1 MILKGNQRANGH
13 DLALHLLNVDDNE
26 HAVVHELRGFLADD
40 LIGAFKEA
48 EAISLGTKC
57 QQYLFSLSLSPPRSA
72 NVPVEDFEKA
82 IADIERRLGLSGQPR
97 AIVFHEKK
105 GRRHAHCVWSRIDI
119 GKMRA
124 INLPH
129 YKLRLMDISRTLYQE
144 HGWEMPPGFRNAD
157 DRAPSS
163 FTHAEAGQA
172 SRVQRDPA
180 ALKTLFKTCW
190 EGSDSRVAF
199 AAALR
204 EQGFCLARGDRRG
217 FVAVDADG
225 EVYSLSRWCGVK
237 PKELRARFGEPDD
250 LPTVEEAHAF
260 FAGEG
265 QARDPHNAKPRAAH
279 SETFS
284 HRLIDLVRRQRAER
298 SVLEKQQEQRRLAE
312 IKVRQAALPKGLRA
326 TWARLTGQDKRI
338 LKKLERDA
346 AASAERDRRETQ
358 TLIDRHLAER
368 RALERDFDTPSFRQE
383 LERAFR
389 DRESKDGKRIYRPD
403 PAQPLYLPPDDAPY
417 TKAQIKAKPERILDV
432 LSDRKARFTRAEIIT
447 RLSDFIDDPL
457 TLQTATDTV
466 FRSDKLVWLLD
477 SAPQT
482 FSTND
487 FENAQTKLTTTARE
501 MANAGGFGV
510 GAHHVENAIEKENV
524 RLGRRSGA
532 RLSDE
537 QVAAIRHVLKPNQLS
552 AVVGLAGAG
561 KSTLLSVARQAWEE
575 QGYRVHGAALAGK
588 AADSLQSASGI
599 SARTLASLEASWKA
613 GYEPVGHR
621 DIVVIDEAGM
631 VGTRQMQRVA
641 KALHERGCKL
651 VLVGDPDQLQ
661 PIEAG
666 TPFKE
671 IVEAT
676 GATRLTEIRRQ
687 EVDWQRDASRAFAA
701 RDIGTAMQAYADHNA
716 VQREN
721 GRDEAIAAL
730 VEDYLEDR
738 RANGGAVSRL
748 ALAHRRK
755 DVHVLNQAIK
765 MGLREREGVRIESL
779 FDTIHGPR
787 AFAEGD
793 RLLFTRNDGALN
805 VRNGMLGTVQKL
817 DDDELTVCL
826 DPNEKGEAR
835 RVSFSPSHFPFFDH
849 GFAVSIHRSQGC
861 TVDRSFVLSSRTLDT
876 HLAYV
881 AMTRHRKA
889 ATFYTAPEIE
899 RSSMML
905 TLDQKK
911 PGASKTYAAPRIRM

>member
-1 MILKGNQRANGH
+1 MILKGNQRANGR
-13 DLALHLLNVDDNE
+13 DLALHLLNVEDNE
-26 HAVVHELRGFLADD
+26 HAVIHELRGFLADD

-57 QQYLFSLSLSPPRSA
+57 QQYLFSLSLSPPKSA
-72 NVPVEDFEKA
+72 NVSVADFEKA

-105 GRRHAHCVWSRIDI
+105 GRRHAHCVWSRIDV

-129 YKLRLMDISRTLYQE
+129 YKLRLMDIARSLYQE
-144 HGWEMPPGFRNAD
+144 HGWEMPSGFQNTD
-157 DRAPSS
+157 DRDASS
-163 FTHAEAGQA
+163 YTHAEAGQA
-172 SRVQRDPA
+172 SRVKRDPA
-180 ALKTLFKTCW
+180 ALKTFFKKCW
-190 EGSDSRVAF
+190 EASDCCAAF

-237 PKELRARFGEPDD
+237 PKELRARFGEPSD
-250 LPTVEEAHAF
+250 LPSVEEAQRLL
-260 FAGEG
+260 AGG
-265 QARDPHNAKPRAAH
+265 GRDFEPEKAKHEAGTQ
-279 SETFS
+279 TFG
-284 HRLIDLVRRQRAER
+284 HRLIDLVRRQREER
-298 SVLEKQQEQRRLAE
+298 QALAAKHERRCITE
-312 IKVRQAALPKGLRA
+312 IKARQAALPNGMRA
-326 TWARLTGQDKRI
+326 VWARLTGQDKRI
-338 LKKLERDA
+338 QEKLERDA
-346 AASAERDRRETQ
+346 AVCAERDRRETQ
-358 TLIDRHLAER
+358 ALIDRHLAER
-368 RALERDFDTPSFRQE
+368 RALERESNTPSLQQE

-389 DRESKDGKRIYRPD
+389 DREPKSGRRVYHPD
-403 PAQPLYLPPDDAPY
+403 PAQPLYLPPDDAPL
-417 TKAQIKAKPERILDV
+417 TKAQINAKPERILDV
-432 LSDRKARFTRAEIIT
+432 LSDKKAHFTRAEIIT
-447 RLSDFIDDPL
+447 RLSDFLDDPL
-457 TLQTATDTV
+457 TLQTATETV
-466 FRSDKLVWLLD
+466 FRSDKLVWLPATD
-477 SAPQT
+477 PQAFT
-482 FSTND
+482 
-487 FENAQTKLTTTARE
+487 TKEFADAEAKLAATANE
-501 MANAGGFGV
+501 MAHAGGFGV
-510 GAHHVENAIEKENV
+510 GAHHVENAIAKESA
-524 RLGRRSGA
+524 RLGRRFGA
-532 RLSDE
+532 QLSDE
-537 QVAAIRHVLKPNQLS
+537 QIAAIKHVLKPNQLS

-561 KSTLLSVARQAWEE
+561 KSTLLAVARQAWEA

-599 SARTLASLEASWKA
+599 SARTLASLEAGWKA

-631 VGTRQMQRVA
+631 VGTRQLQRVA

-671 IVEAT
+671 IVQT
-676 GATRLTEIRRQ
+676 YGAARLTEIRRQ
-687 EVDWQRDASRAFAA
+687 DVDWQREASRALAA
-701 RDIGTAMQAYADHNA
+701 GDTDAAIQAYSDHGA
-716 VQREN
+716 VRRE
-721 GRDEAIAAL
+721 GDRDEAIAAL
-730 VEDYLEDR
+730 VEDYLADR
-738 RANGGAVSRL
+738 KANGGAVSLL

-755 DVHVLNQAIK
+755 DVHAINQAIK
-765 MGLREREGVRIESL
+765 MGLREREGVKMETL

-793 RLLFTRNDGALN
+793 RLLFTRNDGTLD
-805 VRNGMLGTVQKL
+805 VRNGMLGTVKKL
-817 DDDELTVCL
+817 DDDKLTVCL

-835 RVSFSPSHFPFFDH
+835 KVSFSPSQFPFFDH

-876 HLAYV
+876 NLAYV

-899 RSSMML
+899 PSSMML
-905 TLDQKK
+905 MLDRKR
-911 PGASKTYAAPRIRM
+911 PGTSKTYAAPRLKMS